1 MPAVAELA
9 ETGATMDDTDRRH
22 LIRCVELAE
31 AALASGHDPFG
42 SILVAADGTVL
53 REDHNRAGGGD
64 ETMHP
69 EFELA
74 RWAANNM
81 TAEARAGATVYTSG
95 EHCPMCSAAH
105 AWVGL
110 GRIVYAVSASQ
121 LVEWRKSFGAAPSP
135 VAVLPVQTIAL
146 RVKVEGPEPS
156 LQARMHELHHRA
168 SLR

>member
-1 MPAVAELA
+1 
-9 ETGATMDDTDRRH
+9 MDDTDRRH
-22 LIRCVELAE
+22 LTRCVELAE
-31 AALASGHDPFG
+31 AALTAGDDPFG

-53 REDHNRAGGGD
+53 REDRNRAGKGD
-64 ETMHP
+64 ETLHP

-81 TAEARAGATVYTSG
+81 TPAERAGATVYTSG

-110 GRIVYAVSASQ
+110 GRSVYAVSSAQ
-121 LVEWRKSFGAAPSP
+121 LVEWRKSFGASASP
-135 VAVLPVQTIAL
+135 VAVLPIAAIAPGT
-146 RVKVEGPEPS
+146 KVEGPEPS
-156 LQARMHELHHRA
+156 LQARMHDLHRRA